1 MASQVS
7 SSLWDATQAEDSQS
21 SASLSHSRSWDASH
35 SGPRQA
41 KRQKPNLYTKA
52 DLRQRVLCSDAELD
66 AALDALNCI
75 VTSHGHVM
83 LPAPDAVT
91 ACLDSLLTIAAGGW
105 DLERIAEPQ
114 CLAEMQDFHDPA
126 LISHVL
132 RSYCRPGAP
141 PAPDGTPVWALDIP
155 KVCRFRARQLFEAA
169 ASWREADFMAQWSAI
184 VPDGVAPALDM
195 LRGDVVLE
203 AQGALRR
210 VCWFPREALPQGPRQ
225 RFAALFERRA
235 KWAKEDIVPFL
246 ADLTGP
252 GLTPENLL
260 AKNAREHQE
269 DGVTMYCRAS

>member
-21 SASLSHSRSWDASH
+21 SASLSHSQSWDASH
-35 SGPRQA
+35 SGPRRA

-52 DLRQRVLCSDAELD
+52 DLQQRVLCSDAELD

-75 VTSHGHVM
+75 ITSHGHVM

-132 RSYCRPGAP
+132 RSYCRPGPP
-141 PAPDGTPVWALDIP
+141 PAPDSTPVWALDIP
-155 KVCRFRARQLFEAA
+155 KVCCFCVRQLFEAA

-195 LRGDVVLE
+195 LWGDAVLE
-203 AQGALRR
+203 AQGALVRPGGPAAGPPTALR
-210 VCWFPREALPQGPRQ
+210 GAIRAPREVGEGGHCAVPGRPHGAGADAGELAGDQ
-225 RFAALFERRA
+225 RAGA
-235 KWAKEDIVPFL
+235 P
-246 ADLTGP
+246 P
-252 GLTPENLL
+252 GVMVYNP
-260 AKNAREHQE
+260 
-269 DGVTMYCRAS
+269 M